1 MIADMLINKK
11 PNPIVTEYLLEV
23 GNISLFLLHNFIF
36 LFQKILGTIALFIAL
51 FNCKDSKQTRTS
63 TNCI

>member
-36 LFQKILGTIALFIAL
+36 LFQKNIRHYCTFYCTI
-51 FNCKDSKQTRTS
+51 
-63 TNCI
+63 

>member
-36 LFQKILGTIALFIAL
+36 LFQKY
-51 FNCKDSKQTRTS
+51 
-63 TNCI
+63 